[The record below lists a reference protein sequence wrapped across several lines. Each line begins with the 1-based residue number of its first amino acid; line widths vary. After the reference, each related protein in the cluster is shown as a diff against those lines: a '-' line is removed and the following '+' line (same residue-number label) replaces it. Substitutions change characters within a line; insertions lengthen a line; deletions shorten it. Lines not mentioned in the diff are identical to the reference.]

1 MIRKLR
7 ISHRLWLF
15 AAVLVALVAVVAS
28 VGMLS
33 LRELTQRFESVYRR
47 DTVPLGQYGLAL
59 DTLYRGRMRM
69 TLGME
74 TQYMKT
80 ADEHFAKMVAL
91 EAEAVR
97 ILEVAFTLVDDSES
111 RSLVETFK
119 LNWSAY
125 LKAREGAIKGYK
137 DGDRA
142 QALSDV
148 RVNALP
154 PFDAAATAVATLLK
168 QRVESVRAATE
179 AASATSAHQARVAM
193 LMLSLALLAALV
205 LSITIIR
212 SIVRP
217 LAQAVTAA
225 RTIAGG
231 DLQFRI
237 DAGHG
242 DEVGQLLVAMA
253 EMQSGLG
260 RLVRDVRDGAQAIDG
275 ATSEIAS
282 GNLHLS
288 DRTESQA
295 GQLQQTASS
304 LDQMT
309 GVVRGHADA
318 ARQAEG
324 LARSASA
331 VAADGGT
338 LVEQVVSAMKDIR
351 TNSRKMSEI
360 VGVIDG
366 IAFQTNILALNAAVE
381 AARAGEHGR
390 GFAVVA
396 GEVRSLAQGSAVAA
410 KEIRTLIAQNVD
422 RVDVGNDLVNSAGRT
437 MTDIVQ
443 QVGRVH
449 DLFTG
454 LARASAEQSS
464 GLAQVSGNVNRLD
477 DMTQQNAALVEQS
490 AAAAASLQDQAGRL
504 SRAVSV
510 FRLPEAATC

>member
-7 ISHRLWLF
+7 ISHRLWVF
-15 AAVLVALVAVVAS
+15 AAILVALVAVVAS
-28 VGMLS
+28 AGMLS
-33 LRELTQRFESVYRR
+33 LRELTQRFESVYRH

-59 DTLYRGRMRM
+59 DTLYRSRMRM

-74 TQYMKT
+74 AQYVKT
-80 ADEHFAKMVAL
+80 AEEHFAKMVEH

-97 ILEVAFTLVDDSES
+97 ILDVAFTQAGDPGSRKLVD
-111 RSLVETFK
+111 TFR

-125 LKAREGAIKGYK
+125 LKAREGAIKLFR

-142 QALSDV
+142 PAVSDM
-148 RVNALP
+148 RVHALP
-154 PFDAAATAVATLLK
+154 PFSEAAAAVATLLQ
-168 QRVESVRAATE
+168 QRVEAVRTATE

-193 LMLSLALLAALV
+193 LMLGTALLAALV

-231 DLQFRI
+231 DLQFHI
-237 DAGHG
+237 DAGDS
-242 DEVGQLLVAMA
+242 DEVGHLLLAMA

-260 RLVRDVRDGAQAIDG
+260 QLVRDVRDGAQAIDG

-288 DRTESQA
+288 NRTESQA
-295 GQLQQTASS
+295 GQLQQTAAS

-324 LARSASA
+324 LVRSASA
-331 VAADGGT
+331 VATDGGT
-338 LVEQVVSAMKDIR
+338 LVEQVVSAMKDIL

-396 GEVRSLAQGSAVAA
+396 GEVRTLAQSSAVAA
-410 KEIRTLIAQNVD
+410 KEIRALIAQNVG
-422 RVDVGNDLVNSAGRT
+422 RVDVGNELVNSAGRT

-443 QVGRVH
+443 RVGRVH
-449 DLFTG
+449 ELFSG
-454 LARASAEQSS
+454 LARASQEQSS
-464 GLAQVSGNVNRLD
+464 GIAQVSERVNRLD

-510 FRLPEAATC
+510 FRLPEAQTC

>member
-7 ISHRLWLF
+7 ISHRLWAF
-15 AAVLVALVAVVAS
+15 AAVLVALVALVAS
-28 VGMLS
+28 AGMFS
-33 LRELTQRFESVYRR
+33 LRELTQRFESVYHH

-59 DTLYRGRMRM
+59 NTLYRGRMRM

-74 TQYMKT
+74 AQYIKT
-80 ADEHFAKMVAL
+80 ADEHFAKMVEL
-91 EAEAVR
+91 EAEALR
-97 ILEVAFTLVDDSES
+97 ILDAAFTEVGDPTSRTQVDAF
-111 RSLVETFK
+111 RR
-119 LNWSAY
+119 NWSAY
-125 LKAREGAIKGYK
+125 LTAREGAIKSYK

-142 QALSDV
+142 QAVSDV

-154 PFDAAATAVATLLK
+154 PFDAAATAVATLLQ

-179 AASATSAHQARVAM
+179 AASATSTHQARMAM
-193 LMLSLALLAALV
+193 LMLSGALLAALV
-205 LSITIIR
+205 LSMTIIR

-237 DAGHG
+237 DAGDC
-242 DEVGQLLVAMA
+242 DEVGHLLVAMA

-260 RLVRDVRDGAQAIDG
+260 RLVRDVRDGAQAING

-282 GNLHLS
+282 GNVHLS

-295 GQLQQTASS
+295 DQLQHTASS
-304 LDQMT
+304 LGEMT
-309 GVVRGHADA
+309 GVVRGHAHS
-318 ARQAEG
+318 ARQAED
-324 LARSASA
+324 LVRSACA

-338 LVEQVVSAMKDIR
+338 LVEQVVSAMKDIL

-360 VGVIDG
+360 VSVIDG

-381 AARAGEHGR
+381 AARAGGHGR

-396 GEVRSLAQGSAVAA
+396 GEVRNLAQGSAVAA
-410 KEIRTLIAQNVD
+410 KEIRALIAQNVD

-443 QVGRVH
+443 RVGRMQ

-454 LARASAEQSS
+454 LARASQEQSS
-464 GLAQVSGNVNRLD
+464 GIAQVSESVNLLG

-490 AAAAASLQDQAGRL
+490 AAAAASLQNQAGRL

-510 FRLPEAATC
+510 FRLPEAASC